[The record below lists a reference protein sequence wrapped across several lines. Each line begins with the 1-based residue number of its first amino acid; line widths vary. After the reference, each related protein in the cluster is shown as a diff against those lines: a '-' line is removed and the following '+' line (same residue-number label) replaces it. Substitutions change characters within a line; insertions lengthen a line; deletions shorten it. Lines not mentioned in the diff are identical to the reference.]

1 LKSVRLA
8 FRTILCLFL
17 LTGCMEKAVISQQ
30 TVPAETAS
38 VSAAAEPTE
47 ISLLDYTKLPQGYEL
62 QEQESGSLL
71 ITENGETIGA
81 IDIYLIPAGTVHDP
95 YYRWLETLG
104 IPDYETDGLWRSGGG
119 SLYGN
124 WEMHFGS
131 DVPPGVESTV
141 SRYHTF
147 YVGKTKVWDVW
158 FDLMMIDRATMDILL
173 EALTVY

>member
-1 LKSVRLA
+1 MKSVTSV
-8 FRTILCLFL
+8 FSTILCIFL
-17 LTGCMEKAVISQQ
+17 LTGCAEKTEQ
-30 TVPAETAS
+30 TAPAETVSA
-38 VSAAAEPTE
+38 SAAAEPME
-47 ISLLDYTKLPQGYEL
+47 IPLLDYTKLPQGYEL

-81 IDIYLIPAGTVHDP
+81 IDTYPIPEDTVHDP

-173 EALTVY
+173 EALTVR

>member
-1 LKSVRLA
+1 MTSVRLA
-8 FRTILCLFL
+8 FSTILCLAL
-17 LTGCMEKAVISQQ
+17 LTGCSEEADISQQ
-30 TVPAETAS
+30 TVSVETAA
-38 VSAAAEPTE
+38 VVATEPTE
-47 ISLLDYTKLPQGYEL
+47 IPLLDYTKLPQGYEL

-81 IDIYLIPAGTVHDP
+81 IDTYRIPEGIVHDP

-104 IPDYETDGLWRSGGG
+104 IPDYEADGLWRSGGG

-147 YVGKTKVWDVW
+147 YVGKNKVWDVW
-158 FDLMMIDRATMDILL
+158 FDLMIIDRATMDILL
-173 EALTVY
+173 EALTVR

>member
-1 LKSVRLA
+1 MTSVRLA
-8 FRTILCLFL
+8 FSTILCLAL
-17 LTGCMEKAVISQQ
+17 LTGCSEKADISQQ
-30 TVPAETAS
+30 TVSVETAA
-38 VSAAAEPTE
+38 VVATEPTE
-47 ISLLDYTKLPQGYEL
+47 IPLLDYTKLPQGYEL

-81 IDIYLIPAGTVHDP
+81 IDTYRIPEGIVHDP

-104 IPDYETDGLWRSGGG
+104 IPDYEADGLWRSGGG

-147 YVGKTKVWDVW
+147 YVGKNKVWDVW
-158 FDLMMIDRATMDILL
+158 FDLMIIDRATMDILL
-173 EALTVY
+173 EALTVR

>member
-1 LKSVRLA
+1 MKSIRLV
-8 FRTILCLFL
+8 FSTLLCLFL
-17 LTGCMEKAVISQQ
+17 LVGCEEKTEPLQQ
-30 TVPAETAS
+30 TVSAET
-38 VSAAAEPTE
+38 VSATASAEPSE
-47 ISLLDYTKLPQGYEL
+47 IPLLDYTKLPQGYEL

-71 ITENGETIGA
+71 ITINGKAIGA
-81 IDIYLIPAGTVHDP
+81 IDAYPIPEETVHDP

-104 IPDYETDGLWRSGGG
+104 IPDYETDGLCRSGGS

-124 WEMHFGS
+124 WEMHFES

-147 YVGKTKVWDVW
+147 YVGKNKVWDVW

-173 EALTVY
+173 EALTMY

>member
-1 LKSVRLA
+1 MKFLRSIHIS
-8 FRTILCLFL
+8 ILCLFL
-17 LTGCMEKAVISQQ
+17 LVGCGEKTEPSPQ
-30 TVPAETAS
+30 TAPVETVSA
-38 VSAAAEPTE
+38 SAAAEATE
-47 ISLLDYTKLPQGYEL
+47 IPLVDYTKLPQGYEL

-71 ITENGETIGA
+71 ITENGKIIGA
-81 IDIYLIPAGTVHDP
+81 IDTYLIPEDGMYDP

-104 IPDYETDGLWRSGGG
+104 IPDYETEGLCRMGGS

-124 WEMHFGS
+124 WEMHFES

-147 YVGKTKVWDVW
+147 YVGITKVWDVW

-173 EALTVY
+173 EALTVR

>member
-1 LKSVRLA
+1 MKSERSV
-8 FRTILCLFL
+8 FSIILCLFL
-17 LTGCMEKAVISQQ
+17 LAGCAEKADISQQ
-30 TVPAETAS
+30 TVPAETAPA
-38 VSAAAEPTE
+38 SAVTEPTE
-47 ISLLDYTKLPQGYEL
+47 IQLLDYTKLPQGYEL

-71 ITENGETIGA
+71 ITENGKSIGA
-81 IDIYLIPAGTVHDP
+81 IDTYLIPEDAMYDP

-104 IPDYETDGLWRSGGG
+104 IPDYETDGLCRSGGS

-124 WEMHFGS
+124 WEMYFES

-147 YVGKTKVWDVW
+147 YVGKNKVWDVW
-158 FDLMMIDRATMDILL
+158 FDLMIIDRATMDMLL

>member
-1 LKSVRLA
+1 MKYVRSILSI
-8 FRTILCLFL
+8 ILCLFL
-17 LTGCMEKAVISQQ
+17 LTGCSESMETSQQ
-30 TVPAETAS
+30 TASVETVVAVATEPAEI
-38 VSAAAEPTE
+38 P
-47 ISLLDYTKLPQGYEL
+47 LLDYTKLPQGYAL
-62 QEQESGSLL
+62 QESESGSLL
-71 ITENGETIGA
+71 ITENGEIIGA
-81 IDIYLIPAGTVHDP
+81 IDTYLIPEGSLHDP

-147 YVGKTKVWDVW
+147 YVGKNKVWDVW

-173 EALTVY
+173 EALTMY